1 MSCRARGCLA
11 VSEWRSKI
19 GLEFSV
25 CSSAKLPASVG
36 GLWWA
41 QGLQKS
47 VNVKG
52 AVQQGQKVPLF
63 LAAWLWGARGSPWE
77 DAWSPSSGFFCAQR
91 WLCPCSTVPSGSAT
105 PSSAS
110 VPSPEAHAAS
120 SEPYSRISQS
130 QARCGCP
137 HLWSACFHLLCLSRP
152 RLLAFLCCFCKDHSL
167 PSCSSLR
174 LFLLALLC
182 LWAFSAFA
190 DAPAGWPRSSA
201 PAVSCSKLMGLL
213 WQCA

>member
-1 MSCRARGCLA
+1 MGTGTAEVCKHEGSCSAGTEGASFPSSLA
-11 VSEWRSKI
+11 
-19 GLEFSV
+19 L
-25 CSSAKLPASVG
+25 G
-36 GLWWA
+36 GTWE
-41 QGLQKS
+41 
-47 VNVKG
+47 
-52 AVQQGQKVPLF
+52 
-63 LAAWLWGARGSPWE
+63 PWE

-91 WLCPCSTVPSGSAT
+91 WLCPRSAVPSGSAT

-110 VPSPEAHAAS
+110 APSPEAHAAS

-130 QARCGCP
+130 RARCRCP

-152 RLLAFLCCFCKDHSL
+152 CLLAFLCCFCKDRSL

-174 LFLLALLC
+174 LFPLALLC

-201 PAVSCSKLMGLL
+201 AAVSCSKLMGLL
-213 WQCA
+213 WR